1 MAEGNPARTAG
12 RRTPR
17 AVLISAFLEE
27 METWTRAQ
35 GEALAVVEQQMS
47 GWMKRR
53 VEAADAVSR
62 SLQKMSACQNPLDF
76 IQIQQDWL
84 SGAFERAA
92 ADVRALADDPKAL
105 AAKMDAG
112 LEVAVG
118 SRDQGAWQ
126 TRRVNRKGPGSRSNV
141 RPSHKAA
148 VSPGLSRAPGCHAD
162 NLSKIECRHVA
173 KRRGGICDPTGGAS
187 QGAQAHRRWRAS
199 ATPFRSTIGNL
210 CGVPAPTGGA
220 WDL

>member
-92 ADVRALADDPKAL
+92 ADLRALADDPKVL

-126 TRRVNRKGPGSRSNV
+126 TRRVKSERTGQQV
-141 RPSHKAA
+141 E
-148 VSPGLSRAPGCHAD
+148 RATFA
-162 NLSKIECRHVA
+162 
-173 KRRGGICDPTGGAS
+173 
-187 QGAQAHRRWRAS
+187 
-199 ATPFRSTIGNL
+199 
-210 CGVPAPTGGA
+210 
-220 WDL
+220 